1 MKKLSNIFGFLAIL
15 LTNVMVAVIA
25 YNYGVMKV
33 GVEYGGYSAP
43 LSTVFLYAIP
53 FGIGI
58 IACIAV
64 SIHYKKME
72 K

>member
-33 GVEYGGYSAP
+33 GVEYAGYSAP